1 MSKKIILSF
10 IILLG
15 LSLIVA
21 AQNINSVN
29 INKLSDAQIQ
39 EVVQQMESRG
49 LTLDQ
54 AIALAEARG
63 ATPDQI
69 NDLRRRIQD
78 LQSGKQ
84 QSIASPGAETT
95 LSSQLLGGE
104 FSQKAAVNA
113 TKKSK
118 RIFGYHLFNNENLTF
133 EPSVNIP
140 TPLNYVIGIGDEIL
154 ITIWG
159 ASQQTYQL
167 LIDQNGAIQVL
178 DLGPI
183 YISGMSFE
191 KAKKLI
197 KKRLTA
203 IYAGMSGDKPN
214 TWAEVSLGSLRS
226 IKINVIGEI
235 NVPGTYN
242 VPSTASAF
250 NALYLS
256 GGPNENGSFRNIRL
270 IRDGKTFQIID
281 VYDFL
286 INANTQSDVQLRD
299 QDIIFIPIYEKKVE
313 MIGAFKRNGYFE
325 LKEGEKLS
333 DLIRYSGSFAD
344 SAYQHRLSITRYTDK
359 EKEIVDVEKANFNS
373 FDLQN
378 GDIITAGSIIDRFTN
393 RVQIE
398 GAVYRPGDYELTKGL
413 TLSQLIKNA
422 EGVKEEVYSS
432 RGIIIR
438 ENMDRTTVL
447 ISFNVDGILRGEND
461 IALLKGDVV
470 QINDIFS
477 MREERNVMLIGEVQ
491 NAGTYPYH
499 ENMTLKDLIFL
510 AGGLKESASESFI
523 EISRRNDYEQA
534 ARETSEM
541 VSVFTIDIQ
550 RNLKLDING
559 DGFILRPF
567 DNVYVRRAPSYF
579 AQQTVSISGEILYP
593 GSYSIKSKN
602 ERISDLINRA
612 GGITKFAHI
621 EGATLKRTY
630 AINGINLDNLN
641 LLRDSLG
648 VDASIRDV
656 QEHLLELHLKR
667 IMENPGSIYNYT
679 LKEGDVI
686 NIPLYLTEIKVLGE
700 ILNPI
705 GLAFENGRSLKYYIK
720 KTGGFTNNAKKSKI
734 YVLYANGTTKT
745 TQNSLFIKD
754 YPRIEPGCQII
765 IPPKPEKTNQDNSS
779 KWLSFASVLASLAL
793 AFATIFK

>member
-63 ATPDQI
+63 ATPSQI
-69 NDLRRRIQD
+69 NELRRRIQD
-78 LQSGKQ
+78 LQSRKQ

-95 LSSQLLGGE
+95 QSSKLARSG

-113 TKKSK
+113 TEKSK
-118 RIFGYHLFNNENLTF
+118 RIFGYYLFNNENLTF

-140 TPLNYVIGIGDEIL
+140 TPLNYVIGVGDEIL

-398 GAVYRPGDYELTKGL
+398 GAVYRPGDYELTRGL

-438 ENMDRTTVL
+438 ENMDRTTFL

-461 IALLKGDVV
+461 IALLKGDAV

-534 ARETSEM
+534 AQETSEM

-559 DGFILRPF
+559 DGFILQPF

-630 AINGINLDNLN
+630 AIDGINLDDLN
-641 LLRDSLG
+641 QLRDSLG
-648 VDASIRDV
+648 VDASIRDA
-656 QEHLLELHLKR
+656 QGHLLELHLKR

-705 GLAFENGRSLKYYIK
+705 GLAFENGRNLKYYIK
-720 KTGGFTNNAKKSKI
+720 KTGGFTNDAKKSKV

-765 IPPKPEKTNQDNSS
+765 IPQKPEKTNQDNSS